1 MKVVTRLAACVFL
14 LSLCLVSTA
23 WAANWPDRPITLI
36 VNYGGGGG
44 TDTSARIL
52 AKGAEKHLGV
62 PIAVVNKTGGF
73 GTTGL
78 IELMT
83 KKADGRTIGVGTYA
97 PLTIMPYMMKLPFT
111 PANFDYIMS
120 YGIYGYGIAVK
131 ADSPIKTAA
140 DIAKAYKEKGSLS
153 YSASG
158 YPQPFAML
166 KIAEVA
172 GIKFE
177 HIPVKSST
185 EAYTTLL
192 GGHVDMT
199 CIVLGDILP
208 LVKSGEV
215 RLIGVCS
222 PERLAI
228 TPDVPTM
235 REQGFDATLNS
246 RLTICAPKGVPA
258 DRLKILRDAFAQ
270 AFKDPEFQDVM
281 SKLNMP
287 AVYATGEDT
296 WTDINAVFAETEKNL
311 KAMGVLDQQK
321 K

>member
-1 MKVVTRLAACVFL
+1 MKVVTKLVGCVFA
-14 LSLCLVSTA
+14 LSLCLASTV
-23 WAANWPDRPITLI
+23 WAANWPDRPVTLI

-52 AKGAEKHLGV
+52 AKAAEKHLGV
-62 PIAVVNKTGGF
+62 PIAIVNKTGGF

-78 IELMT
+78 IELMN
-83 KKADGRTIGVGTYA
+83 KKADGQTIGVGTYA
-97 PLTIMPYMMKLPFT
+97 PLTIMPYLMKLPFT
-111 PANFDYIMS
+111 PANFDYVMS
-120 YGIYGYGIAVK
+120 YGIYGYGICVR
-131 ADSPIKTAA
+131 ADSPIKTVN
-140 DIAKAYKEKGSLS
+140 DISKVYKEKGSLS

-172 GIKFE
+172 NITFE

-185 EAYTTLL
+185 EAYTALL

-215 RLIGVCS
+215 RLLGVCS
-222 PERLAI
+222 PERLPI

-235 REQGFDATLNS
+235 REQGFDAVLNS

-258 DRLKILRDAFAQ
+258 DRLKILSDAFAK
-270 AFKDPEFQDVM
+270 AFEDKEFQDVM
-281 SKLNMP
+281 AKLNMP
-287 AVYATGEDT
+287 AAYTTGEDT
-296 WTDINAVFAETEKNL
+296 WTDISAVFVETEKNL
-311 KAMGVLDQQK
+311 KAMGVLDNK